1 MVKRETRYDATW
13 EIDEIVASW
22 VPVDAELSQLIGL
35 NPDLPS
41 ATFTPGCTTAGI
53 TLDVTVPHLTFGHG
67 AGVAAL
73 MFPVLS
79 GTKGVL
85 RLV

>member
-1 MVKRETRYDATW
+1 MVHREARYDATR
-13 EIDEIVASW
+13 EINEIVASW

-35 NPDLPS
+35 SPDLPS
-41 ATFTPGCTTAGI
+41 ATSAPGCTTAGI
-53 TLDVTVPHLTFGHG
+53 TLDVSVPHLTFGHG
-67 AGVAAL
+67 AGIAAL